1 MISPRLSLLLAGAA
15 AIVACSDSHFAS
27 PDLHQAAPPGA
38 ISVMTWNVYVG
49 TDVDAIIRALADGDP
64 SNDEAVL
71 LEQVGTLLNTDF
83 ATRAAAFA
91 DEIAAKR
98 PHAVGLQEVSNFD
111 LSALGLPPLEFMP
124 ILEDALAARGLN
136 YVVADSVL
144 NIEAS
149 PMPGLGLQDFDFLLV
164 DANRVTVL
172 GTLAKTFEANLV
184 DVIGP
189 VGGIELRRGYVLA
202 TVVIDDEVYTIVSTH
217 PEPNLDSYD
226 LSDLRAGQ
234 ALEIV
239 TVLDQMDASTAIV
252 MGDLNDQPGS
262 SLYQLFAQAGFVDA
276 WAAFRP
282 GVIGYTCCHAPDLA
296 NRTVAFD
303 ERIDYVLVR
312 GFGHDVAGLLGHID
326 RLGEVPGDRVRGPVY
341 KLWPSDHAGLFAE
354 FLRPPAKGLADE

>member
-1 MISPRLSLLLAGAA
+1 MLSPRLSLLLTGALA
-15 AIVACSDSHFAS
+15 VVACNDSHIAS
-27 PDLHQAAPPGA
+27 PEFREAAPPGA

-49 TDVDAIIRALADGDP
+49 TDVDAIILALADGDP
-64 SNDEAVL
+64 SNDQAVL
-71 LEQVGTLLNTDF
+71 LEQVQTLLNTDF
-83 ATRAAAFA
+83 ATRAGAFA

-111 LSALGLPPLEFMP
+111 LSALELPALEFMP
-124 ILEDALAARGLN
+124 VLQEALAARGLN
-136 YVVADSVL
+136 YIVADSVL

-149 PMPGLGLQDFDFLLV
+149 PMPGLALQDFDFLLV
-164 DANRVTVL
+164 DATRVTVL

-184 DVIGP
+184 DYIGP
-189 VGGIELRRGYVLA
+189 VGGIELRRGYVVA
-202 TVVIDDEVYTIVSTH
+202 TVVIDEEVLTIVSTH
-217 PEPNLDSYD
+217 PEPNLAPYD
-226 LSDLRAGQ
+226 FSELRAGQ

-239 TVLDQMDASTAIV
+239 TVLEQMDATTAIV

-262 SLYQLFAQAGFVDA
+262 PLYQVFAQAGFTDA
-276 WAAFRP
+276 WAALRP

-296 NRTVAFD
+296 NQTVAFD

-312 GFGHDVAGLLGHID
+312 GLGHEVAGLQGHID

-354 FLRPPAKGLADE
+354 FIRPPARGMATN